1 MAPLFDHTR
10 LATKV
15 RSPLDFLAEGQSQDV
30 AQTGQVAPGNMSDS
44 SDGKKQLGRIL
55 LQRKLVTADEL
66 EDLLEQQ
73 RAQGVRLAS
82 AVADAGKVDSA
93 ELLSALSEQQGLP
106 AVDLRRVVISLAN
119 LALVPIDIARQHL
132 ILPLVV
138 KDDGLFLAMA
148 DPDNKRV
155 IDELEF
161 VTGKRIFPYVAL
173 HGVLRDVIEG
183 AYAAADAGETHY
195 AGRLAG
201 EGEAATLNAT
211 RPSMIPGRDR
221 GAMVVTAGP
230 EHDGFEDELSRPLM
244 ADGGPSIDDAFTT
257 PSLAPPVDAGPPKR
271 KILVVDDSD
280 DIRQLLTRV
289 FRERDFEVFE
299 SARGLDAL
307 QKVRD
312 HVPDVMVLD
321 AMLPEVHGF
330 DICRR
335 IKGSR
340 RYGHIPVIMVSAIYR
355 GWRFAEDLRRSY
367 GVDQFL
373 EKPFRIG
380 EVVAAVERALSGKD
394 PGAPDEEEALASGAG
409 EHLKAGIDAYA
420 QGEVDAAIDHL
431 KRGIGIDPLA
441 FKLHYHMGLLYG
453 KQDQVFEAIQA
464 LETAV
469 DLRPRDFSTL
479 KNLAVLYQRAGFRL
493 KATEMWERA
502 LGSAPDDDTR
512 TNIKSHL
519 MSLL

>member
-1 MAPLFDHTR
+1 
-10 LATKV
+10 
-15 RSPLDFLAEGQSQDV
+15 
-30 AQTGQVAPGNMSDS
+30 MSDS

-73 RAQGVRLAS
+73 RHQGVRLAS
-82 AVADAGKVDSA
+82 AVADSGKVDSA
-93 ELLSALSEQQGLP
+93 DLLSALSEQKGLP

-119 LALVPIDIARQHL
+119 LALVPVDIARQHL

-148 DPDNKRV
+148 DPDSKRV

-173 HGVLRDVIEG
+173 HGVLRDVIEA
-183 AYAAADAGETHY
+183 AYAAEQAGETHY
-195 AGRLAG
+195 TGPLAHAQAHDG
-201 EGEAATLNAT
+201 AKNKMNSSH
-211 RPSMIPGRDR
+211 PSMIPGHDDS
-221 GAMVVTAGP
+221 ALVVTAGP
-230 EHDGFEDELSRPLM
+230 EHDGFEDELSRPLLQDE
-244 ADGGPSIDDAFTT
+244 ANAGLDDGFFAPVLPPIDDT
-257 PSLAPPVDAGPPKR
+257 PPRR

-367 GVDQFL
+367 GVDEFL

-380 EVVAAVERALSGKD
+380 EVVAAVERVLSGKTQNSQ
-394 PGAPDEEEALASGAG
+394 EEDDALAGGAG

-420 QGEVDAAIDHL
+420 QGEIEAAIDHL
-431 KRGIGIDPLA
+431 KKGIGVDPLA
-441 FKLHYHMGLLYG
+441 FKLHYHLGLLYG
-453 KQDQVFEAIQA
+453 KQDNVFEAIQA
-464 LETAV
+464 LETAA
-469 DLRPRDFSTL
+469 DLRLRDFSTL

-512 TNIKSHL
+512 ANIKSHL

>member
-1 MAPLFDHTR
+1 
-10 LATKV
+10 
-15 RSPLDFLAEGQSQDV
+15 
-30 AQTGQVAPGNMSDS
+30 MSDS

-66 EDLLEQQ
+66 EDLLVQQ
-73 RAQGVRLAS
+73 RVQGVRLAS
-82 AVADAGKVDSA
+82 AVAESGKVDST

-119 LALVPIDIARQHL
+119 LALVPVDIARQHL

-148 DPDNKRV
+148 DPDSKRV

-173 HGVLRDVIEG
+173 HGVLRDVIES
-183 AYAAADAGETHY
+183 AYAAAEMGEEY
-195 AGRLAG
+195 YSGPLSS
-201 EGEAATLNAT
+201 EGGSATLNST
-211 RPSMIPGRDR
+211 RPSMIPGNEP
-221 GAMVVTAGP
+221 GTVVTAGP
-230 EHDGFEDELSRPLM
+230 EHDGFEDELSRPLV
-244 ADGGPSIDDAFTT
+244 ADSDLPLIDDAFDT
-257 PSLAPPVDAGPPKR
+257 PSLAPVDNTPPKR

-299 SARGLDAL
+299 SAKGLDAL

-340 RYGHIPVIMVSAIYR
+340 RYGHIPVVMVSAIYR
-355 GWRFAEDLRRSY
+355 GWRFAEDLRASY
-367 GVDQFL
+367 GVDEFL

-380 EVVAAVERALSGKD
+380 EVVAAVERALSGKSR
-394 PGAPDEEEALASGAG
+394 AQNEEEDVLTPGAG
-409 EHLKAGIDAYA
+409 EHLAAGIDAYA
-420 QGEVDAAIDHL
+420 QGQVEAAIDHL
-431 KRGIGIDPLA
+431 RKGIGIDPLA
-441 FKLHYHMGLLYG
+441 FKLHYHLGLLYG
-453 KQDQVFEAIQA
+453 KQDSVFEAIQS

-469 DLRPRDFSTL
+469 DLKPRDFSTL

-512 TNIKSHL
+512 ANIKSHL